1 VVDSLS
7 VSLSGPRK
15 EQQMTMRINSDIS
28 ASLIFN
34 NQRTHSSRLE
44 ESITRL
50 STGLRVNSG
59 ADDAAGITISEKIR
73 GQIRGLNQAINNM
86 QSGVSLLQTADSAMQ
101 ESGAMLNRLRELSIQ
116 SMDDALTNEDR
127 LEIQKE
133 ADQLVDEIDRI
144 ATTTEFNTK
153 KILDGSAAAII
164 TTSNQG
170 TEVFASGGLD
180 MDLGGAYQVKVDLS
194 SAGDSTIV
202 RSNIMQ
208 SISGGRTATNNT
220 DLKDIA
226 AFYDSESKFVL
237 ETDQN
242 LLLRYQ
248 GNEVNLTVTQHQTL
262 DELASMVQEAVRR
275 DVSQGGL
282 GLANSRFVFD
292 EGTGQLVYTGTNGG
306 AGNEVGFFASSDFLQ
321 ALGMEAV
328 NLGTEDQFNVRL
340 IGADGVED
348 VSISGNRA
356 QNLLSGIDVDFE
368 RVEQAQISSA
378 ISSEAVVRITQPTTF
393 QLSDTDT
400 HAAVNINAS
409 RRTLIDNISLNAGT
423 YTLDSLAARINAQ
436 INTGA
441 VATRLGVQ
449 AVVTD
454 NRLELVAT
462 TVTGE
467 TSEIR
472 ISNGTGDTER
482 LFGGSNLLVTGSGG
496 TQSAYV
502 TGGPVMKNGFTTTNA
517 RRNVTIRIN
526 QMTDR
531 EIPNTIY
538 NGPTYAVGTFLSG
551 DQILKDHQ
559 DLLASTGLPLEAYW
573 ADNGRLAFRHTGKGT
588 DTGFR
593 ILRSGNA
600 FITNSNPTG
609 AGAGYAVRGSGGVEA
624 RLGIQAEAYD
634 EGYGF
639 DGAFNFALRGQGGV
653 ESEVIRVY
661 AQSGQVPNS
670 NSAFAWTKSQIV
682 SVFDAA
688 GLDKADTGYRF
699 NQEGRLEFISLSG
712 GKYSRVGFE
721 AKDTNTANTRARVL
735 TGFGVD
741 LLQMASGQG
750 ENLFDVHV
758 AARALNFQ
766 IGANQRQSIQFS
778 MRNMSSST
786 LDIQDL
792 DLTQFS
798 KATVALGKIDRAI
811 QTISSQRA
819 SIGSVINRINH
830 AQASASTY
838 KVNLT
843 SADSQIRDL
852 DLALET
858 VAQTRSSLL
867 KQSGVTTFQ
876 MHQANRRTALQS
888 LINS

>member
-1 VVDSLS
+1 
-7 VSLSGPRK
+7 
-15 EQQMTMRINSDIS
+15 MRINTDIS
-28 ASLIFN
+28 SRLIFQ
-34 NQRTHSSRLE
+34 NQRTHTGTLE
-44 ESITRL
+44 QSINRL

-73 GQIRGLNQAINNM
+73 GQIRGLSQAINNM

-116 SMDDALTNEDR
+116 SMEDAFTNEDR

-133 ADQLVDEIDRI
+133 ADQLVDEMDII
-144 ATTTEFNTK
+144 ALTTEFNTK

-164 TTSNQG
+164 TTDNQS
-170 TEVFASGGLD
+170 TQVYASGGLD
-180 MDLGGAYQVKVDLS
+180 MDLGGAYQVKVDLAQ
-194 SAGDSTIV
+194 AGESTIV

-208 SISGGRTATNNT
+208 SVSSGRTASNSTE
-220 DLKDIA
+220 LRDIQ
-226 AFYDSESKFVL
+226 AFYDSESEFVL
-237 ETDQN
+237 ESDQE
-242 LLLRYQ
+242 LKLRYQ
-248 GNEVNLTVTQHQTL
+248 GNEVNLNITQHQTL
-262 DELASMVQEAVRR
+262 QELASMIQEAVRK
-275 DVSQGGL
+275 DTQDGGL
-282 GLANSRFVFD
+282 GLTNSRFVFD
-292 EGTGQLVYTGTNGG
+292 EAKGQLVYTGTNGG
-306 AGNEVGFFASSDFLQ
+306 AGNEIGFFASTDFLQ
-321 ALGMEAV
+321 ALGLEAI

-340 IGADGVED
+340 IGKDGIED
-348 VSISGNRA
+348 LSVAGNMA
-356 QNLLSGIDVDFE
+356 QNLLSGIDLDFE
-368 RVEQAQISSA
+368 RVEQAQITSA
-378 ISSEAVVRITQPTTF
+378 ISPEAVVRISQTTTF

-400 HAAVNINAS
+400 HANVNINAS
-409 RRTLIDNISLNAGT
+409 RRTLIDNITLNAGT
-423 YTLDSLAARINAQ
+423 YTLNSLADRINAQ

-454 NRLELVAT
+454 DRLELVAT

-472 ISNGTGDTER
+472 ITNGTGDTER
-482 LFGGSNLLVTGSGG
+482 LFGGSDVTVTGSGG

-531 EIPNTIY
+531 EIPNTVY

-573 ADNGRLAFRHTGKGT
+573 ADNGRLAFRHTSKGT

-593 ILRSGNA
+593 ILRNGNA

-609 AGAGYAVRGSGGVEA
+609 SGAGYAVRGSGGVEA
-624 RLGIQAEAYD
+624 RLGIQADAYD

-639 DGAFNFALRGQGGV
+639 DGAFNFALAGQGGV
-653 ESEVIRVY
+653 ESETIRIY

-670 NSAFAWTKSQIV
+670 NSAFAMTKSQIV
-682 SVFDAA
+682 SVFDDA

-699 NQEGRLEFISLSG
+699 NEEGRLEFISLSG
-712 GKYSRVGFE
+712 GKYSRVGFV

-735 TGFGVD
+735 TGLGVD
-741 LLQMASGQG
+741 LLQTASGQG
-750 ENLFDVHV
+750 ENLFAVHV

-766 IGANQRQSIQFS
+766 IGSNQRQSIQFS
-778 MRNMSSST
+778 LRNLSSST
-786 LDIQDL
+786 LDLADL

-798 KATVALGKIDRAI
+798 KATTALGKIDRAI

-819 SIGSVINRINH
+819 SIVTPIRPSIDPAN
-830 AQASASTY
+830 SAC
-838 KVNLT
+838 K
-843 SADSQIRDL
+843 L
-852 DLALET
+852 DNAKI
-858 VAQTRSSLL
+858 VSPGR
-867 KQSGVTTFQ
+867 
-876 MHQANRRTALQS
+876 
-888 LINS
+888 